1 MHSYDELVELNGQI
15 RRELAALLYRTHQH
29 TRRAVDNAYHATRFS
44 RAAAERNEKE
54 VLALWSQVQDDRGQI
69 GPGGARPQTKAA

>member
-1 MHSYDELVELNGQI
+1 MHSYDELVELNEQI

-29 TRRAVDNAYHATRFS
+29 TRNAVNNACRATRFS

-54 VLALWSQVQDDRGQI
+54 VLA
-69 GPGGARPQTKAA
+69 ARSK